1 MKVVNL
7 EAVTAQAVAHDPQI
21 MKRVLLHESEMP
33 GSVRLSQAI
42 LTPGQ
47 QVSAH
52 HHEHICEVFYILSGE
67 GQFMVNGESV
77 EVREGSTI
85 RIDAGE
91 VHEVINSSERDL
103 SLLYFG
109 LKSKP

>member
-7 EAVTAQAVAHDPQI
+7 EMVAVQAVAHDPEI
-21 MKRVLLHESEMP
+21 KKRVLLHESELP
-33 GSVRLSQAI
+33 CSVRLSQAI
-42 LTPGQ
+42 LAPGQ

-52 HHEHICEVFYILSGE
+52 HHEHICEVFYLLSGE
-67 GQFMVNGESV
+67 GEFIVDGESV
-77 EVREGSTI
+77 KVGEGSTI

-91 VHEVINSSERDL
+91 VHAVVNSSDKDM

-109 LKSKP
+109 LPA